1 VSYEQIRFAET
12 YWDTAAE
19 TYVRDF
25 TGTGIGET
33 RRRAVWRRLEKIFS
47 PGQKLLELNCGTGI
61 DAVHLAEM
69 GMQLVACDISPR
81 MIEQARQLAASTN
94 TNRFIDFKVLA
105 NEEIGSIEGEN
116 AFDGAF
122 SNFCGLNCVQ
132 DLAAVARELT
142 RLVRPGAPLLL
153 CMMGHFVPWEIL
165 WFLARGEP
173 EKALRRLRG
182 NDFHSAEPG
191 GVCIQRPSVKE
202 MTRIMS
208 PGFKLRRWSGVGIAV
223 PPTYMEKRTRNFPGV
238 IRALAG
244 IDRMIN
250 DLPVFRRMGDCVLLE
265 FECVKPL
272 EGGYECSACGCGCTA
287 AGSSG

>member
-1 VSYEQIRFAET
+1 VSAEQTHFAEK

-33 RRRAVWRRLEKIFS
+33 RRRAVWRRLEKIFL
-47 PGQKLLELNCGTGI
+47 PGQRLLELNCGTGI

-69 GMQLVACDISPR
+69 GMQLVACDISSR
-81 MIEQARQLAASTN
+81 MIGLAQQLAASTN
-94 TNRFIDFKVLA
+94 TDRFIDFRVLP
-105 NEEIGSIEGEN
+105 NEEIGSIEEES

-132 DLAAVARELT
+132 DLGAVARELT
-142 RLVRPGAPLLL
+142 RLVKPGAPLLL

-173 EKALRRLRG
+173 VKALRRLRG
-182 NDFHSAEPG
+182 NDFRSPEPG
-191 GVCIQRPSVKE
+191 GVSIQRPSVKE

-208 PGFKLRRWSGVGIAV
+208 PGFTLRRWSGVGIAV
-223 PPTYMEKRTRNFPGV
+223 PPTYMEKRTRAFPRA

-250 DLPVFRRMGDCVLLE
+250 DLPVFRGMGDCVLLE
-265 FECVKPL
+265 FECVK
-272 EGGYECSACGCGCTA
+272 
-287 AGSSG
+287 